1 MSKKHMFVTLLYKLC
16 SSRVGERE
24 KVVSCLSSRRSNQKK
39 TECCLIHQ
47 LYVLMFL
54 IKIYVSVDCKTSI

>member
-16 SSRVGERE
+16 SSRVGEKER
-24 KVVSCLSSRRSNQKK
+24 KLLAVCLQEEATKKK

-54 IKIYVSVDCKTSI
+54 IKICQCGL